1 MIPARHALAAC
12 VIALGL
18 AQPTGAPP
26 SASPSATEPSSIDE
40 RITRAGALLRQWR
53 YDEAAELVDEL
64 AREASSRP
72 EIRYLRAE
80 VAFLSGD
87 YAQSLELLE
96 TINEGRARAVD
107 DLRALVT
114 STYATT
120 RDFARHTSSR
130 GNFEIYYPPGPDAV
144 IVELAAETLERA
156 YDALGD
162 TLGYRPEKPVRVEIL
177 SAPRDLARVSTLAKE
192 AIETT
197 GTIALCKYNK
207 LMVVTPRATV
217 FGYPWMD
224 TLVHEYVHYVVSR
237 VSHDTVPVWLHEGLA
252 RFEQDRWRADPDLRL
267 SGVAE
272 HLLATALRS
281 GELIPFDDMHP
292 SMALLPSQEAAALAF
307 AEVYT
312 MVHYIHEQVGY
323 EGIRRVLEL
332 QRGGLGTREAVGEVL
347 DAPWLEVER
356 RWKRHL
362 RDLDLRPRSELAGR
376 ASSRRIR
383 FSRGGDGPDDNIGLS
398 EVDSE
403 QARKHSRLG
412 GILRAHGRPAAA
424 AVQYEK
430 ALAIAGSDDP
440 FVAAKLS
447 RTYLKLSRYAE
458 AIALAEPLA
467 DADENDPAPAT
478 TLGVA
483 YLATGEV
490 ESAREAFEAALRI
503 SPFDPTVRCGLAD
516 AYDAAGDERAERERD
531 ACRALRS

>member
-1 MIPARHALAAC
+1 MTAARATALAAI
-12 VIALGL
+12 VAVASIL
-18 AQPTGAPP
+18 APAAAA
-26 SASPSATEPSSIDE
+26 ASVEE
-40 RITRAGALLRQWR
+40 RLARAGELLRQWR
-53 YDEAAELVDEL
+53 YDEAETLITELAQEAGARPDVRYARAEL
-64 AREASSRP
+64 
-72 EIRYLRAE
+72 
-80 VAFLSGD
+80 AFLRGD
-87 YAQSLELLE
+87 YEQSLELLDG
-96 TINEGRARAVD
+96 IGEGRARAVD
-107 DLRALVT
+107 DLRDLVT

-120 RDFARHTSSR
+120 RDFATHTSAR
-130 GNFEIYYPPGPDAV
+130 GNFVIHYPPGQEEV

-162 TLGYRPEKPVRVEIL
+162 TLGYRPDEPVRVEIL
-177 SAPRDLARVSTLAKE
+177 AAPPDLARVSTLTEE

-197 GTIALCKYNK
+197 GTIALCKYGK

-224 TLVHEYVHYVVSR
+224 TLVHEYVHYVVTR

-272 HLLATALRS
+272 HLLASALRED
-281 GELIPFDDMHP
+281 GLIPFDDMHP

-312 MVHYIHEQVGY
+312 MVSYLHEQVGY
-323 EGIRRVLEL
+323 PGIRRILSL
-332 QRGGLGTREAVGEVL
+332 QRDGREAREAVAEVVG
-347 DAPWLEVER
+347 APWPAVER
-356 RWKRHL
+356 RWKNHL
-362 RDLDLRPRSELAGR
+362 RQLDLRPRAELAGR

-383 FSRGGDGPDDNIGLS
+383 FSKGGEGPDDNVGLS

-403 QARKHSRLG
+403 RARKHSRLG

-430 ALAIAGSDDP
+430 ALAIVGPSDP

-447 RTYLKLSRYAE
+447 RTYLELDRYAE
-458 AIALAEPLA
+458 AIELAEPLA
-467 DADENDPAPAT
+467 DADENDPTPAT

-483 YLATGEV
+483 YLATDEV
-490 ESAREAFEAALRI
+490 ASARKAFEAALRI

-516 AYDAAGDERAERERD
+516 AYAAEGDARAERERE
-531 ACRALRS
+531 ACQSLRR

>member
-1 MIPARHALAAC
+1 MIRRAALVILLAASM
-12 VIALGL
+12 L
-18 AQPTGAPP
+18 AP
-26 SASPSATEPSSIDE
+26 ATAAASSIEE
-40 RITRAGALLRQWR
+40 RVARAGELLRQWR
-53 YDEAAELVDEL
+53 YGEAEEMITRL
-64 AREASSRP
+64 AADASARP
-72 EIRYLRAE
+72 DVRYLRAE
-80 VAFLSGD
+80 LAFLRGE
-87 YAQSLELLE
+87 YEQSLALLE
-96 TINEGRARAVD
+96 EIGEGRARAVD
-107 DLRALVT
+107 DLRSLVT
-114 STYATT
+114 STHATT
-120 RDFARHTSSR
+120 RGFARHTSTR
-130 GNFEIYYPPGPDAV
+130 GNFEIFYPPGAEEL

-156 YDALGD
+156 YDALGE
-162 TLGYRPEKPVRVEIL
+162 TLGYRPEEPVRVEIL
-177 SAPRDLARVSTLAKE
+177 AAPRDLAQVSTLSEE

-252 RFEQDRWRADPDLRL
+252 RFEQDRWRAEPGLRL

-307 AEVYT
+307 AEVYS
-312 MVHYIHEQVGY
+312 MVSYLHEQVGY
-323 EGIRRVLEL
+323 AGIRQMLAL
-332 QRGGLGTREAVGEVL
+332 QRDGSEARAAVAEVVG
-347 DAPWLEVER
+347 APWPAVEQ

-362 RDLDLRPRSELAGR
+362 RGLDLRPRSELAGR

-383 FSRGGDGPDDNIGLS
+383 FSRGADGPDDNVGLD
-398 EVDSE
+398 EVAHE
-403 QARKHSRLG
+403 RARKHSRLG

-424 AVQYEK
+424 AIQYEK
-430 ALAIAGSDDP
+430 ALALVGPEDP

-447 RTYLKLSRYAE
+447 RTYLELERYEE
-458 AIALAEPLA
+458 AIRLAEPLA
-467 DADENDPAPAT
+467 GADENDPTPAT

-483 YLATGEV
+483 YLAIGEV
-490 ESAREAFEAALRI
+490 ESARRAFEAALRI
-503 SPFDPTVRCGLAD
+503 SPFDPQVRCGLAA
-516 AYDAAGDERAERERD
+516 AYEAEGDDRAERERD